1 MIAIEE
7 TPHPRLDTRQLDHR
21 YDGIAKVTGRA
32 KYAAEFPIENLAYA
46 YIVQATIPAGT
57 VASIDQAAATRAAG
71 VHCIITPFNAPKV
84 TVPGNVNILQ
94 DTNVQPIAV
103 VVARSLP
110 EAEAA
115 AKLLRIEY
123 NPQHAKLDFNAL
135 LKEARPPKRGGGT
148 SHRGDPAA
156 SLAKAAVVIDQTYST
171 PIQNHNPMEPHAT
184 IASWSTGADG
194 DKLSVYD
201 STQGIS
207 GAQGSLA
214 RAFSIPPANI
224 HVQCPYTGGGFG
236 CKGYVWSTP
245 SLLPWPPRSPSAQL
259 NSSSAASRC
268 SAP

>member
-1 MIAIEE
+1 MIAQDHQS
-7 TPHPRLDTRQLDHR
+7 PAKLDSRQLHNR
-21 YDGIAKVTGRA
+21 YDGIANVTGRA
-32 KYAAEFPIENLAYA
+32 KYAAEFPTENVAYA

-57 VASIDQAAATRAAG
+57 IASIDQNAATRAAG

-94 DTNVQPIAV
+94 DTNVLYNGQPIAV

-110 EAEAA
+110 EAVAA

-123 NPQHAKLDFNAL
+123 NPQPAKLDFNAL
-135 LKEARPPKRGGGT
+135 LKDARPAKRGGGT

-156 SLAKAAVVIDQTYST
+156 SLAKAAVVIDQTYTT

-184 IASWSTGADG
+184 STSSAPTPAEASAPKVT
-194 DKLSVYD
+194 
-201 STQGIS
+201 S
-207 GAQGSLA
+207 G
-214 RAFSIPPANI
+214 P
-224 HVQCPYTGGGFG
+224 
-236 CKGYVWSTP
+236 TP
-245 SLLPWPPRSPSAQL
+245 SSPPWPRKSRSAQS